1 MEESTRCQV
10 GTTSRLITAWKG
22 QWSIDSNLQFTER
35 PSPQPLFLRVPGHG
49 DARQQVVCWSGPQGK
64 GMHWLSLAAW

>member
-1 MEESTRCQV
+1 MCCTPRGTAGRAAAFSTGV
-10 GTTSRLITAWKG
+10 GGRP
-22 QWSIDSNLQFTER
+22 Q